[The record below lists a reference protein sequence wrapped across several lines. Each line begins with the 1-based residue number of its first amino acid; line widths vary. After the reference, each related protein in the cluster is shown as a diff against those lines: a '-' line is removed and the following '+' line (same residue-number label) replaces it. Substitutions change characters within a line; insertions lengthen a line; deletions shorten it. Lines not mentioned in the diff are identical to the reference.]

1 MAGAVIF
8 GAWTFAT
15 GWVPPQGW
23 ALPALLSLGLLA
35 AAQQLFLAL
44 SFRNAEASL
53 LAPFGYL
60 LLPFAALL
68 GFLLWRE
75 IPDLA
80 TWAGGAIIIASGLFL
95 LTREAK
101 AHGRRPLTG
110 NRG

>member
-1 MAGAVIF
+1 MIF

-15 GWVPPQGW
+15 GWVLPQGW

-53 LAPFGYL
+53 LAPFEYL

-68 GFLLWRE
+68 GFLIWRE
-75 IPDLA
+75 IPEA
-80 TWAGGAIIIASGLFL
+80 TTWTGGAIIIASGLFM
-95 LTREAK
+95 LTREVK
-101 AHGRRPLTG
+101 ARGRRPLTG
-110 NRG
+110 MRG